1 MSEQTKNRET
11 PVETSLDKSHADGV
25 ENVISDDFFNSEKR
39 LLKGGESRNQAVLPI
54 FVGYALCAWGILTR
68 CLTCTVISHICMSF
82 IKG

>member
-25 ENVISDDFFNSEKR
+25 EECHLRR
-39 LLKGGESRNQAVLPI
+39 LLQFQKEAAKRGRNQAVLPI
-54 FVGYALCAWGILTR
+54 FVGYALFTWGILIR